1 MSFVVTVGFDEG
13 ERRYY
18 VIESDIPGLNI
29 EADTFE
35 EFVEYTMDFVPD
47 LVGEAAVGAKVTF
60 QREVVVA

>member
-1 MSFVVTVGFDEG
+1 MSFVVTVGFDEA

-18 VIESDIPGLNI
+18 VIDSDIPGLNI

-35 EFVEYTMDFVPD
+35 ELVEYAMDFVPD
-47 LVGEAAVGAKVTF
+47 LVGEAAVGAKVKF